1 MIDSLPLLATS
12 DFNPVSE
19 FTDFVNDPYLNLP
32 LGLDINKGVIY
43 LWLSAAVAILVPL
56 LIIRK
61 GLKSKPGRS
70 QTFIEMVYD
79 IAYTQIAKAGLPEEG
94 MRIWFPYVATCF
106 VFIWSMN
113 VVGFIPLPFSGESV
127 EVAGIQLPKL
137 QIYAA
142 TANLSVALTLTLV
155 TFVATHVEGV
165 RYNGVSGYLKSWIP
179 SGLPAVRPLRTGS
192 IGAAILFILI
202 AVVEVLSQFVR
213 LVSLSFRLFFNM
225 LAGHLVIAVFLGVGA
240 LMAASLGNAAFA
252 VHVIGL
258 PMGIALY
265 LLEATLIA
273 ALQAYIFAALSAIYI
288 GGAIHPE
295 H

>member
-1 MIDSLPLLATS
+1 VILPLLESSTGF
-12 DFNPVSE
+12 DPVSE
-19 FTDFVNDPYLNLP
+19 FTNFINDPYVSLP
-32 LGLDINKGVIY
+32 FGLDINKGVLY
-43 LWLSAAVAILVPL
+43 LWLSGAVAILVPL

-61 GLKSKPGRS
+61 GLHKKPSRA
-70 QTFIEMVYD
+70 QEFLEMVYD
-79 IAYTQIAKAGLPEEG
+79 TAYTQIAKAGLPDEG

-106 VFIWSMN
+106 VFIWCMN
-113 VVGFIPLPFSGESV
+113 VLGFIPLPFSGESV
-127 EVAGIQLPKL
+127 DVAGVTLPKL

-142 TANLSVALTLTLV
+142 SANLSVAVTLPPV
-155 TFVATHVEGV
+155 TFFATHIEGI
-165 RYNGVSGYLKSWIP
+165 RYNGVVAYFKSWIP
-179 SGLPAVRPLRTGS
+179 SGTPKPILPL
-192 IGAAILFILI
+192 LI
-202 AVVEVLSQFVR
+202 VVEVLSQLVR

-252 VHVIGL
+252 VHIIGW

-273 ALQAYIFAALSAIYI
+273 ALQAYIFAALSALYI

>member
-1 MIDSLPLLATS
+1 MSLPLLAAS

-19 FTDFVNDPYLNLP
+19 FTDFVNHPYLNLP
-32 LGLDINKGVIY
+32 LGLDINKGVVY

-61 GLKSKPGRS
+61 GLSAKPSRS
-70 QTFIEMVYD
+70 QTFIELVYD
-79 IAYTQIAKAGLPEEG
+79 TAYTQIARAGLPDEG

-127 EVAGIQLPKL
+127 EIAGLQLPKL

-155 TFVATHVEGV
+155 TFVATHVEGI
-165 RYNGVSGYLKSWIP
+165 RYNGVPGYFKSWIP
-179 SGLPAVRPLRTGS
+179 SGLPPVRPLRGGS
-192 IGAAILFILI
+192 FGAAILFGLI

-240 LMAASLGNAAFA
+240 LMASSLGNAAFA
-252 VHVIGL
+252 VHIIGL

-288 GGAIHPE
+288 GGAIHPD

>member
-1 MIDSLPLLATS
+1 MALSLLAAS

-32 LGLDINKGVIY
+32 LGLDINKGVVY

-61 GLKSKPGRS
+61 GLRAKPSRS
-70 QTFIEMVYD
+70 QTFIELVYD
-79 IAYTQIAKAGLPEEG
+79 TAYTQIAKAGLPDEG
-94 MRIWFPYVATCF
+94 MRIWFPYIATCF

-127 EVAGIQLPKL
+127 EIAGIQLPKL

-155 TFVATHVEGV
+155 TFVATHVEGI
-165 RYNGVSGYLKSWIP
+165 RYNGVTGYFKSWIP
-179 SGLPAVRPLRTGS
+179 SGLPRVRPLRTGS
-192 IGAAILFILI
+192 IGAAILFGLI

-252 VHVIGL
+252 VHIIGL

-288 GGAIHPE
+288 GGAIHPD

>member
-1 MIDSLPLLATS
+1 MLQLSAS

-19 FTDFVNDPYLNLP
+19 FTDFINHPYVNLP

-43 LWLSAAVAILVPL
+43 LWLSAAIAILVPL
-56 LIIRK
+56 LIIRG
-61 GLKSKPGRS
+61 GLRARPGRW
-70 QTFIEMVYD
+70 QTFLELVYD
-79 IAYTQIAKAGLPEEG
+79 TAYTQIAKAGLPEDG
-94 MRIWFPYVATCF
+94 MRVWFPYVATCF
-106 VFIWSMN
+106 IFIWTMN
-113 VVGFIPLPFSGESV
+113 VIGFIPLPFSGESV
-127 EVAGIQLPKL
+127 SILGVTLPKL

-142 TANLSVALTLTLV
+142 SANLSVALTLTLV
-155 TFVATHVEGV
+155 TFVATHVEGI
-165 RYNGVSGYLKSWIP
+165 RYNGVPGYFKSWIP
-179 SGLPAVRPLRTGS
+179 AGLPPVRPLRGGS
-192 IGAAILFILI
+192 AGAAVLFGLI
-202 AVVEVLSQFVR
+202 AVVEVLSQLVR

-252 VHVIGL
+252 VHIIGF
-258 PMGIALY
+258 PMGVALY

-288 GGAIHPE
+288 GGAIHPD

>member
-1 MIDSLPLLATS
+1 MILPLLSSSTGF
-12 DFNPVSE
+12 DPVSE
-19 FTDFVNDPYLNLP
+19 FTNFVNDPYVDLP
-32 LGLDINKGVIY
+32 LGLDINKGVVY
-43 LWLSAAVAILVPL
+43 LWLSGALAILVPL

-61 GLKSKPGRS
+61 GLKPKPSRG
-70 QTFIEMVYD
+70 QEFLEMVYD
-79 IAYTQIAKAGLPEEG
+79 TAYTQIARAGLPEEG

-113 VVGFIPLPFSGESV
+113 LLGFIPLPFSGETV
-127 EVAGIQLPKL
+127 EIAGVTLPKL

-142 TANLSVALTLTLV
+142 SANLSVALTLTLV
-155 TFVATHVEGV
+155 TFFATHIEGI
-165 RYNGVSGYLKSWIP
+165 RYNGVVGYFKSWIP
-179 SGLPAVRPLRTGS
+179 SGTPKPILPL
-192 IGAAILFILI
+192 LI
-202 AVVEVLSQFVR
+202 VVEVLSQLVR

-252 VHVIGL
+252 VHIIGW

-273 ALQAYIFAALSAIYI
+273 ALQAYIFAALSALYI